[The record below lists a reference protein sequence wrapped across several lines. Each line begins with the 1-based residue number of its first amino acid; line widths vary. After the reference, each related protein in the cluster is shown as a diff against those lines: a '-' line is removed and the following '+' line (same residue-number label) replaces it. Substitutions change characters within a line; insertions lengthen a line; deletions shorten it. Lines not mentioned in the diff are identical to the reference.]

1 MRNFRDSA
9 SKKTGIIVFLLFFIS
24 SAITAQW
31 TNYQNAAM
39 VIGQADFVTGTYG
52 TTATTVGQTV
62 GVAVDNTN
70 GKLYVADKGNHR
82 ILRYAISTL
91 ATGAAAERVFGQA
104 NLTSGSANRGGS
116 CAQNSLNNPC
126 GIAVDASGRLWV
138 ADADN
143 NRVVWYNAAHSA
155 GSDGPNANGVLG
167 QTNYT
172 NTSTGTTASTFNT
185 VNQLSYLTVSSGGAL
200 YFSDI
205 NNNRVLRFD
214 GASSLTPGVNNANGV
229 LGQADFTHSG
239 NGTTSTTLNYP
250 SGLTIFGTTM
260 FVADQQNN
268 RVLRFD
274 NPVAAANG
282 QAANGVLGQ
291 ADFTH
296 GSLGTTQS
304 TMNLPSDVSMDGAGR
319 LYVAD
324 INNMR
329 TLIFNSAAG
338 LANGANADNELG
350 QVNFTTRVQSIT
362 QPGYWYPYAVHA
374 NGGHLYV
381 SDGGGARVLRYDP
394 TSTLPVKLLS
404 FSGTKENKKV
414 ELNWSTASEIN
425 SDYFQIMRSSDGIHF
440 EKIAKEDAL
449 GNSSIL
455 RNYTIIDDSPAAGV
469 NYYKLVEYDRD
480 GATQESKVVSVN
492 YENDLDLIIQTYPN
506 PSAGKTVLYF
516 NSAKGGMYSLSVSN
530 INGDMLYL
538 ARIMGIP
545 GENKFTLSLEDLSS
559 GQYFINLISP
569 DQKLSTHKFVKE

>member
-1 MRNFRDSA
+1 MRIFRSIV
-9 SKKTGIIVFLLFFIS
+9 SNKIGIITLLFFFVS
-24 SAITAQW
+24 SAVTSQW

-52 TTATTVGQTV
+52 TTSTTVGQTV

-70 GKLYVADKGNHR
+70 GKLYIADKGNHR

-143 NRVVWYNAAHSA
+143 NRVVWYNSAHTAA
-155 GSDGPNANGVLG
+155 SDGPNASGVLG

-214 GASSLTPGVNNANGV
+214 GASALTPGTNSANGV
-229 LGQADFTHSG
+229 LGQADFTSSG
-239 NGTTSTTLNYP
+239 NGVTASTMNMP

-274 NPVAAANG
+274 NPVAASNG

-291 ADFTH
+291 ANFTT
-296 GSLGTTQS
+296 GTLGTTQA

-350 QVNFTTRVQSIT
+350 QANFTTRVQAIT
-362 QPGYWYPYAVHA
+362 QPGYWYPYGVHA

-381 SDGGGARVLRYDP
+381 SDGGAARVLRYDP
-394 TSTLPVKLLS
+394 TSTLPVELVS
-404 FSGTKENKKV
+404 FTGTKENKKV
-414 ELNWSTASEIN
+414 ELNWSTATEIN
-425 SDYFQIMRSSDGIHF
+425 SDYFQIMRSSDGLHF
-440 EKIAKEDAL
+440 QKIAREEAL
-449 GNSSIL
+449 GNSATL
-455 RNYTIIDDSPAAGV
+455 RHYTAIDDSPSEGI
-469 NYYKLVEYDRD
+469 NYYKLVEYDKD
-480 GATQESKVVSVN
+480 GRTQESKVVSVN
-492 YENDLDLIIQTYPN
+492 YENDLDLITQMYPN
-506 PSAGKTVLYF
+506 PSVGKTALYF
-516 NSAKGGMYSLSVSN
+516 NSVKGGMYSLSVSN
-530 INGDMLYL
+530 INGDVVYST
-538 ARIMGIP
+538 RVMGIL
-545 GENKFTLSLEDLSS
+545 GENKFSLSLDNLSP
-559 GQYFINLISP
+559 GQYFINLLSP
-569 DQKLSTHKFVKE
+569 DQKTSTRKFVKE